1 MPDAY
6 DAISARIIEYAGFE
20 AVQCSGYSFAISR
33 CYEKE
38 TDVSFQENIEKTK
51 RIAEAVSVPV
61 MADGED
67 GFGDGEVLRSNI
79 REYIGI
85 GAAGVNIEDQ
95 NLRPEAASCRPAAD
109 NEGAGRIIPES
120 RMLEKIACV
129 QQAAREAGHPDFVL
143 NARTDALG
151 SCEDRKK
158 AQSVAVK
165 RANKYLAAGAT
176 LCFITHINT
185 LDELRLFAR
194 EVHGPI
200 SVAAGLPNNIAA
212 FSVRD
217 CCELGIARVSLPTI
231 AILSSVKVQ
240 LDAMQSL
247 RETGRFDDLL
257 AKGVVLSDAEA
268 ASCRPAADM
277 SVLKNLLART
287 RPAQG

>member
-1 MPDAY
+1 MNKSQRLRSLILAEPTLIMPDAY

-20 AVQCSGYSFAISR
+20 AVQCSGYSFAISH
-33 CYEKE
+33 CYANE
-38 TDVSFQENIEKTK
+38 TDVSFEENIEKTR

-67 GFGDGEVLRSNI
+67 GFGDGEVLKANI
-79 REYIGI
+79 GKYIEI
-85 GAAGVNIEDQ
+85 GVAGANIEDQ
-95 NLRPEAASCRPAAD
+95 NLR

-129 QQAAREAGHPDFVL
+129 QEAAREAGDPDFVL

-151 SCEDRKK
+151 SCKDRRK
-158 AQSVAVK
+158 AQRIAIE
-165 RANKYLAAGAT
+165 RANKYLEAGAT

-185 LDELRLFAR
+185 LDELRLFAS

-200 SVAAGLPNNIAA
+200 SVAAGVPYNIRE
-212 FSVRD
+212 FSVMD
-217 CCELGIARVSLPTI
+217 CCELGIARVSLPTV
-231 AILSSVKVQ
+231 AILSSVKTQ
-240 LDAMQSL
+240 LDVMQSL

-257 AKGVVLSDAEA
+257 AKGAVLS
-268 ASCRPAADM
+268 DM

-287 RPAQG
+287 RPAQR

>member
-1 MPDAY
+1 MNKSQRLRSLILAEPTLVMPDGY

-20 AVQCSGYSFAISR
+20 AVQCSGYSFAICR
-33 CYEKE
+33 CYERE

-51 RIAEAVSVPV
+51 RIAEAVRVPV

-95 NLRPEAASCRPAAD
+95 NLR

-120 RMLEKIACV
+120 RMLEKLACV
-129 QQAAREAGHPDFVL
+129 QQAAREADHPDFVL

-158 AQSVAVK
+158 AQSVAVE

-200 SVAAGLPNNIAA
+200 SVAAGVPNNIAA

-240 LDAMQSL
+240 LDVMQSL

-257 AKGVVLSDAEA
+257 AKGAVLSDM
-268 ASCRPAADM
+268 P
-277 SVLKNLLART
+277 VLKNLLART
-287 RPAQG
+287 RPAQR